1 MNFRRNN
8 KGNEESGRPGDFLED
23 HMNQC
28 KTYTNL
34 LSIIETLDK
43 INVLRQSA
51 ASIKRTTMNIK

>member
-8 KGNEESGRPGDFLED
+8 KGNEESGRPADFLED

-43 INVLRQSA
+43 INVLSQSA